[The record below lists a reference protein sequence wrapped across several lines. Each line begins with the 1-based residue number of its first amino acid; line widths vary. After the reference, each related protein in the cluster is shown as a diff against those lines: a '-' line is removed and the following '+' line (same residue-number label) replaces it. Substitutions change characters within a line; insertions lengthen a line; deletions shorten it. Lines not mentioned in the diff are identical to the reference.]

1 MDDKTTKAISKIQSG
16 EVILDGNLQPVTVL
30 SVVKNFLYNRQLFEL
45 KDGPI
50 FTDEHLFYV
59 DLGKNE
65 LGM

>member
-59 DLGKNE
+59 DLEKNE